1 MKKSY
6 NVFSLILVSAVMLSL
21 ENCSIV
27 RPGQVGFRQ
36 RLGVMRDRPLTA
48 GIKIINPFTTR
59 IVKMNT
65 RIKEYS
71 ATLPLPTKEGFEIT
85 AAITLLYQVKPDDA
99 YDVYVTIGK
108 DFEKRIIITNF
119 NAIAREV
126 CVKFYA
132 KELIPQKD
140 SLEVAISR
148 KLTPLLMSYG
158 ITVDQIIVRD
168 IELPNEI
175 TQAIKNR
182 ITAEQTTE
190 QAEIDIER
198 RKKEFEFDLE
208 KQKKQEDFNI
218 EKQKQEAEIT
228 LIQAIATRKANDSI
242 NLSLT
247 DRILK
252 LKSIEATSKMLQA
265 PNTKLII
272 TDGKSPVTIH
282 ADNMGTK

>member
-6 NVFSLILVSAVMLSL
+6 NVFSVMLVIAFMLSL
-21 ENCSIV
+21 QNCSIV

-36 RLGVMRDRPLTA
+36 RLGVMRDKPLTA
-48 GIKIINPFTTR
+48 GIKMINPFTTR

-71 ATLPLPTKEGFEIT
+71 ATLPLPSKEGFEIS
-85 AAITLLYQVKPDDA
+85 ADITLLYQVKPDDA
-99 YDVYVTIGK
+99 YDVYVNIGK
-108 DFEKRIIITNF
+108 DYEKRIVITNF

-126 CVKFYA
+126 CVRFYA
-132 KELIPQKD
+132 KELIPLKD
-140 SLEVAISR
+140 SLEVAISK
-148 KLTPLLMSYG
+148 KLTPILSSYG

-168 IELPNEI
+168 IDLPNEI
-175 TQAIKNR
+175 TQAIKNKV
-182 ITAEQTTE
+182 TAEQTAE
-190 QAEIDIER
+190 QTEIDIER

-208 KQKKQEDFNI
+208 KQKKQEEFNI
-218 EKQKQEAEIT
+218 EKQKKEAEII
-228 LIQAIATRKANDSI
+228 LIQAIANRKANDSI

-252 LKSIEATSKMLQA
+252 LKSIEATSEMLRS

-282 ADNMGTK
+282 AENMGTQ